1 MLEILG
7 PRQKELLQLLL
18 KNKAGMT
25 ADELC
30 ERLNITRTAVRQHLA
45 ALENDRL
52 VGKGATRPSG
62 GRPEQLYVL
71 TTEGQE
77 LFPRHYAWFAE
88 LLMESIRE
96 EFGTEGLGARLEAM
110 GERVATQLRQQYSG
124 LTTPEQK
131 VQKLAEIMEQ
141 LGYDAQKLDRTDGS
155 LVIEASNC
163 IFHNLAI
170 RNAEVCKFDLAL
182 LSNFTGC
189 KVDSNEC
196 IVTGGNV
203 CRFRFRE

>member
-52 VGKGATRPSG
+52 VSKGATRPSG